1 MAIAVVHH
9 HATRATALRLEAVTL
24 QAEVAVEAQQVHSAP
39 LVEVDVPV
47 LAEALAEVA
56 DTRQAVAV
64 VAAVVEEADVNAS
77 PLRDKG
83 ILNQQKN

>member
-9 HATRATALRLEAVTL
+9 HATRTTALRLEAVTL
-24 QAEVAVEAQQVHSAP
+24 QAEVAVEAQQVRSAL

-47 LAEALAEVA
+47 LAEALAVVA

-83 ILNQQKN
+83 I

>member
-1 MAIAVVHH
+1 MAIAVAHH

-24 QAEVAVEAQQVHSAP
+24 QAEVAVEALQVRSAL

-77 PLRDKG
+77 PPER
-83 ILNQQKN
+83 

>member
-9 HATRATALRLEAVTL
+9 HATQAPALRLAAIH
-24 QAEVAVEAQQVHSAP
+24 QAEVEVVAEAQQAHSAL
-39 LVEVDVPV
+39 LVAVVV
-47 LAEALAEVA
+47 QALVEALAVVA

-77 PLRDKG
+77 LLKQKG
-83 ILNQQKN
+83 M

>member
-1 MAIAVVHH
+1 MAIAVGQH

-24 QAEVAVEAQQVHSAP
+24 QAEVAVEAQQVRSAL

-47 LAEALAEVA
+47 LAEALAVVA

-77 PLRDKG
+77 PLRNKD
-83 ILNQQKN
+83 I

>member
-24 QAEVAVEAQQVHSAP
+24 QAEVVAEAQQVRSAL

-47 LAEALAEVA
+47 LAEALAVVA

-64 VAAVVEEADVNAS
+64 VAVVVEEADVNAS
-77 PLRDKG
+77 RLKQKG
-83 ILNQQKN
+83 M

>member
-1 MAIAVVHH
+1 MVIAAVDP

-24 QAEVAVEAQQVHSAP
+24 QAEVVAEAQQVHSAP
-39 LVEVDVPV
+39 LVEADVPV
-47 LAEALAEVA
+47 LAVALAEVA

-83 ILNQQKN
+83 I

>member
-1 MAIAVVHH
+1 MVIAAVHH

-24 QAEVAVEAQQVHSAP
+24 QAEVVAEVLQVRSALLVEA
-39 LVEVDVPV
+39 DVPV
-47 LAEALAEVA
+47 LAEALAVVA

-77 PLRDKG
+77 PLRDNG
-83 ILNQQKN
+83 I

>member
-24 QAEVAVEAQQVHSAP
+24 QAEVAVEALQVRSAL
-39 LVEVDVPV
+39 LVEADVPV
-47 LAEALAEVA
+47 LAVALAEVA

-83 ILNQQKN
+83 I

>member
-1 MAIAVVHH
+1 MVIAAVHH

-39 LVEVDVPV
+39 QVEVDVPV

-77 PLRDKG
+77 PPER
-83 ILNQQKN
+83 

>member
-1 MAIAVVHH
+1 MVIAAVHH
-9 HATRATALRLEAVTL
+9 HATRATALRLQAVTL
-24 QAEVAVEAQQVHSAP
+24 QAEVAAEALQVHSAP
-39 LVEVDVPV
+39 LVEADVPV
-47 LAEALAEVA
+47 LAVALAEVA

-83 ILNQQKN
+83 I